1 MAKRESRKPAG
12 DFQPTPDWRIVVLN
26 GVEEM
31 LKRKHLETLRQVMET
46 AHGPFE
52 TFLFPGAT
60 APLADVLDELRTYS
74 LMQSF
79 KIVIVDEAD
88 EFLKR
93 YRDAMN
99 RYAESPAEQALLIL
113 RCGTWHKGNFDKAVA
128 KVGAVVSCDP
138 LPTAQLPGWVAQQSL
153 DVHDRKISPA
163 AAKALSQRMGSDLML
178 LDSELGKLALM
189 VEPGQMIDVAQ
200 VEQMVGRS
208 SDEKAWAFKN
218 AVIEALATP
227 GGGSAA
233 AMVSKLHELVDL
245 AGESDV
251 PIQFALT
258 DLMRQLYYAAALR
271 QRGADPY
278 AIPKQLGM
286 WGPTGPFVNLL
297 KRVSPAKAQR
307 WLDRL
312 MHLQWR
318 QRNSLGDGLRN
329 LECFCVVLAD
339 EV

>member
-1 MAKRESRKPAG
+1 MARRAPRKAPG
-12 DFQPTPDWRIVVLN
+12 DFQPTADWRIVVFH

-31 LKRKHLETLRQVMET
+31 LKRQHLQTLRQVMEE

-60 APLADVLDELRTYS
+60 ATLSDVLDELRTYS

-93 YRDAMN
+93 HRDAMN
-99 RYAESPAEQALLIL
+99 RYAENPAEQALLVL
-113 RCGTWHKGNFDKAVA
+113 RSGTWNKGNFDKAVV

-138 LPTAQLPGWVAQQSL
+138 LPAAQLPNWVTRQAQES
-153 DVHDRKISPA
+153 HDRTITPQA
-163 AAKALSQRMGSDLML
+163 ATALARRLGSDLML
-178 LDSELGKLALM
+178 LDTELGKLALM
-189 VEPGQMIDVAQ
+189 VEPGQAIDVPQ
-200 VEQMVGRS
+200 IEQMVGRS

-218 AVIEALATP
+218 AVMDALATP
-227 GGGSAA
+227 SGGSAA
-233 AMVSKLHELVDL
+233 AMISKLHELVDL
-245 AGESDV
+245 AGQDEV

-329 LECFCVVLAD
+329 LECFCAVLAD
-339 EV
+339 DV